1 MDRQLLK
8 QTPTALSNARK
19 SRHGACSK
27 SLNWH
32 LKQFEAVR
40 ETPELPLSAA
50 IVALERAHYPT
61 CEEYKFK
68 HGLIAHR

>member
-1 MDRQLLK
+1 VSVS
-8 QTPTALSNARK
+8 P
-19 SRHGACSK
+19 
-27 SLNWH
+27 LNWH

-68 HGLIAHR
+68 HGLMAHR